1 MKKHFS
7 LCILLSAVLLCTFT
21 ACQQQ
26 KAQVEPEPETAFY
39 AFPDRFLTKDSLK
52 WEVGI
57 ARYGSYTGEYYTQ
70 YDSDADYYYLHKDSV
85 EIRVP
90 KHPDGKLAVQEG
102 GEEWNEIGRPI
113 VFYPV
118 YPFSVYLPNMYC
130 YKDGYVKEGDET
142 EWYRYQIAGND
153 ILCDTLKLEDKSE
166 EGFILQ
172 GKTGRFKLPKIQK
185 GFATHNGALRIY
197 TERQGEWIPADTL
210 LFTYGYEKV
219 EEDYSI
225 FDAMFGTLYG
235 NE

>member
-1 MKKHFS
+1 
-7 LCILLSAVLLCTFT
+7 
-21 ACQQQ
+21 
-26 KAQVEPEPETAFY
+26 
-39 AFPDRFLTKDSLK
+39 
-52 WEVGI
+52 
-57 ARYGSYTGEYYTQ
+57 
-70 YDSDADYYYLHKDSV
+70 
-85 EIRVP
+85 
-90 KHPDGKLAVQEG
+90 
-102 GEEWNEIGRPI
+102 
-113 VFYPV
+113 
-118 YPFSVYLPNMYC
+118 MYC

-153 ILCDTLKLEDKSE
+153 ILCDTLTLEDKSE

-185 GFATHNGALRIY
+185 GFATHNGDLRIY
-197 TERQGEWIPADTL
+197 TERQGEWISADTL